1 MTSRNSEL
9 NSISTQLPP
18 SPAPPN
24 PGAHS
29 TRQVQQSLFQPGD
42 CSKQP
47 AFSKYSSDAVP
58 PFPLPRSQTSTEDYT
73 VQFRQARARYCPHRP
88 SGLTVTRPQASSPPA
103 APRPTS
109 HSFPAL
115 PFPELDTHCLMFL
128 VTLCLVH
135 LPHSLPPPPSP
146 DSLLYILDLN
156 FSSQYHLLRE
166 VLLVSSKAAWGLPC
180 VSFTVEAVT
189 SLIMTGKC

>member
-1 MTSRNSEL
+1 MTAL
-9 NSISTQLPP
+9 NSQLSPNTPLTRFPHFPCPVPKPP
-18 SPAPPN
+18 LKITLS
-24 PGAHS
+24 
-29 TRQVQQSLFQPGD
+29 
-42 CSKQP
+42 
-47 AFSKYSSDAVP
+47 SSDRP
-58 PFPLPRSQTSTEDYT
+58 
-73 VQFRQARARYCPHRP
+73 RARYCPHRP

-103 APRPTS
+103 APRSTS

-180 VSFTVEAVT
+180 VPFTVEAVT